1 MRFLKGFLG
10 TWAGLLLS
18 MSAIATMTGDFTGTI
33 MVNPLGHLV
42 VYGIFAAVGA
52 TLTFMFERSGWTWAR
67 YGVAGVYTSGTVM
80 TIGVLVVLAAIG
92 PLNTAD
98 VFEVTRAILLT
109 ALIGLAGGIGY
120 RLFAGEKAE

>member
-1 MRFLKGFLG
+1 
-10 TWAGLLLS
+10 
-18 MSAIATMTGDFTGTI
+18 
-33 MVNPLGHLV
+33 
-42 VYGIFAAVGA
+42 
-52 TLTFMFERSGWTWAR
+52 
-67 YGVAGVYTSGTVM
+67 
-80 TIGVLVVLAAIG
+80 VLAAIG